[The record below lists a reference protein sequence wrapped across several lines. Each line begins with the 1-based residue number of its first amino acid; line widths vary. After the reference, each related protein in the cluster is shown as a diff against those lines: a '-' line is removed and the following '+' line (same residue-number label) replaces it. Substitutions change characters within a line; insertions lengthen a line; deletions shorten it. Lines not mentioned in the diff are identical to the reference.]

1 MSDLALNDPVHV
13 ERESQKLEGIIAY
26 MGPVQ
31 FSEGDDWVGVRLT
44 GTSIGLGKND
54 GTVKG
59 ERYFH
64 CSPNSGVFVRMSS
77 LSKRTL
83 SKLELLRLKRELA
96 TGNAGITRGAAAPSP
111 LTPSDTSSIPPP
123 SSSRTPVKKDIASPR
138 PLSSASLPETTSTTA
153 QKTKLEELRER
164 RAALDAAK
172 SASSQ
177 LSSKAGSP
185 AVMESATS
193 QEVVVDPRDAKIVS
207 LQEQLKD
214 MQKLWSESAEK
225 LKFKEEEN
233 ASLQQSL
240 SKAEHDLHDA
250 NAKEEEAKSAG
261 PPIVT
266 IGVTDAALQEAL
278 EQANEELHQ
287 LKQELKDLRDHFEQT
302 KMELSSVKIDLDKER
317 EGRAT
322 NVDELTK
329 TKSELSALQYEIQAM
344 SDQVNVRSS
353 SDATHYKERAKLQ
366 AELSAMKRTIE
377 TIEAEKVEME
387 GNIEDLTLDKEQLL
401 EEKEALQDRLE
412 EIKIDAETVQMEMEE
427 LRMEL
432 EDVKSRE
439 SNADGMGQLVAST
452 DSDDAM
458 QTLSIQNGRLREALI
473 RLREQSSIEKMA
485 MSKELRAAEKA
496 ASEGNALISEVEN
509 LRSQNKVLQTQI
521 ADLKDMVEEGSAF
534 ESMVEDLSDRVMAL
548 EDDNVALQST
558 IRELEEAG
566 DIASEM
572 EEVQADENKALMRDV
587 ESRDA
592 IIRNLEEAIRMQRR
606 REEDFQR
613 TVGNY
618 RNTVETL
625 KQEKN
630 QLLALQRGGEGE
642 KSDLLATSQ
651 KALSRA
657 AHLVSDTAN
666 ARKRE
671 AEAALIE
678 IDCQM
683 QRHLADRLESFLPQV
698 VVGPE
703 LAAVRGELLLSSV
716 LGKASKSL
724 EGIGSIFSQAI
735 RAGIGETISE
745 SGNKGDSQTVLLSDD
760 AAQGIQTMV
769 HQSEYAVTI
778 INVSSELIR
787 ILTAGQWPDLL
798 SVEDSAE
805 LGAILSHS
813 LADIDAAMGNTLKCL
828 KEEGVLSPH
837 RSNLGAFHQSA
848 LTTIQALNS
857 SFERDGK
864 SLIPVDWSPPALQL
878 FKQVATAKFLC
889 FGAGAVVSS
898 AVSPYDLTVSSGSSA
913 AVSADTKAVLRHLMT
928 KLDQISGEASKMG
941 PRLSRLDVKNEKI
954 VNEIE
959 GVATEWMSASQVM
972 LTNVKT
978 LFASKTEI
986 NVTNVTVCEAAADVV
1001 IKALSQLSSSLR
1013 AADLNAEDEAVCHP
1027 FASEAKDP
1035 WNGIA
1040 RLAQAVRAIDGDSDD
1055 VHFIVRAQ
1063 SAEQRFTEAIEN
1075 IPKLT
1080 IANNKIATLEKTLST
1095 RSKEVAMQNARLSEL
1110 EKVLTKSNAQTIQI
1124 AQTSAD
1130 ASSVEELVNLKE
1142 ENRVLTEAMD
1152 VLQQQV
1158 DEYENELRAAKDPK
1172 SPMRRGTTTPR
1183 KGGSVLFSP
1192 GRSTRGLDD
1201 VSGSADVSPASVAA
1215 LEAAFYR
1222 PALVSAHRE
1231 ASNWKAKAMSSSIMD
1246 LPPLYVPRASS
1257 SFGEN
1262 KEEEKDHNPL
1272 ADLEAAMSELRL
1284 ARASVTIV
1292 DLTKPSPR
1300 AHYFDSMAKTAA
1312 AEQRLKKAAVTANQ
1326 WISQSG
1332 ASVPLPVATDVL
1344 LGRLKFPG
1352 ISQLSTT
1359 LSLKVTTDD
1368 LNRMQ
1373 TLMLK

>member
-13 ERESQKLEGIIAY
+13 ERESQQLEGIIAY

-31 FSEGDDWVGVRLT
+31 FSDGDDWVGVRLT

-64 CSPNSGVFVRMSS
+64 CGPHNGVFVRMSS

-83 SKLELLRLKRELA
+83 SKIEGLRLKRELA
-96 TGNAGITRGAAAPSP
+96 TGNAGIARGAAAPSP
-111 LTPSDTSSIPPP
+111 PTPSASRSIPPP
-123 SSSRTPVKKDIASPR
+123 SSSRTPVKKAEASPR
-138 PLSSASLPETTSTTA
+138 PPTFAPSLQTPSTAA
-153 QKTKLEELRER
+153 QKSKIEELRER
-164 RAALDAAK
+164 RAALETAK

-177 LSSKAGSP
+177 LSSTAGLP
-185 AVMESATS
+185 APMEGATS
-193 QEVVVDPRDAKIVS
+193 QEVVVDPRDVKILS

-214 MQKLWSESAEK
+214 TQKMWSESAEK
-225 LKFKEEEN
+225 LKLKEEEN

-240 SKAEHDLHDA
+240 SKAEQDVHDA
-250 NAKEEEAKSAG
+250 NAKEEEAKSVG

-266 IGVTDAALQEAL
+266 IGTTDAALQEAL
-278 EQANEELHQ
+278 EQANEALHQ
-287 LKQELKDLRDHFEQT
+287 LQQESQDLRDDFEQT

-317 EGRAT
+317 EGRAA

-329 TKSELSALQYEIQAM
+329 TKSELSALQYETQAI

-377 TIEAEKVEME
+377 ALEAERLEME
-387 GNIEDLTLDKEQLL
+387 GNIEELTLDKEQLL

-427 LRMEL
+427 MRMEL

-439 SNADGMGQLVAST
+439 SNAEGIGQMVTSSDA
-452 DSDDAM
+452 DDAM

-473 RLREQSSIEKMA
+473 RLREQSSIEKMTI
-485 MSKELRAAEKA
+485 SKELRAAEKA
-496 ASEGNALISEVEN
+496 ATEGNALISEVES
-509 LRSQNKVLQTQI
+509 LRSLNKLLQTQI

-548 EDDNVALQST
+548 EDENVALQST

-657 AHLVSDTAN
+657 AHLVSDAAN
-666 ARKRE
+666 ARKRD
-671 AEAALIE
+671 AEAALIQ

-724 EGIGSIFSQAI
+724 EGIGSIFSQAM
-735 RAGIGETISE
+735 RAGISETISE
-745 SGNKGDSQTVLLSDD
+745 SGYKGESQIVLLSDD

-787 ILTAGQWPDLL
+787 ILAAGQWPDLL
-798 SVEDSAE
+798 SMEDSAE
-805 LGAILSHS
+805 LGAILGHS
-813 LADIDAAMGNTLKCL
+813 LADIDAAMGNTLKSL
-828 KEEGVLSPH
+828 KEEGILSPH
-837 RSNLGAFHQSA
+837 RSNLGAFQQSA
-848 LTTIQALNS
+848 QTTMQALNS

-864 SLIPVDWSPPALQL
+864 SLIPVDWTPPALQL

-889 FGAGAVVSS
+889 LGAGAVVSS
-898 AVSPYDLTVSSGSSA
+898 AVSPDDSTLSSGSSA
-913 AVSADTKAVLRHLMT
+913 PVSAHTKAALKHLMT

-941 PRLSRLDVKNEKI
+941 PRLSRMDVKNEKI

-959 GVATEWMSASQVM
+959 GVATEWMTASQLM
-972 LTNVKT
+972 LTNIRT
-978 LFASKTEI
+978 LFAAKTEF
-986 NVTNVTVCEAAADVV
+986 NVTNVALCETAADVV

-1013 AADLNAEDEAVCHP
+1013 AADLNAEDDTVSHP

-1055 VHFIVRAQ
+1055 IHFIVRAQ
-1063 SAEQRFTEAIEN
+1063 RAERRFTEAIEN
-1075 IPKLT
+1075 APKLT
-1080 IANNKIATLEKTLST
+1080 VANNKIASLEKILST

-1110 EKVLTKSNAQTIQI
+1110 EKVLTKSSAQTIQI
-1124 AQTSAD
+1124 AQKSAD
-1130 ASSVEELVNLKE
+1130 TSSVEELVDLKE

-1158 DEYENELRAAKDPK
+1158 DEYEKELRAAKDLK
-1172 SPMRRGTTTPR
+1172 SPKGRGATTPR
-1183 KGGSVLFSP
+1183 KGAPGLFSP
-1192 GRSTRGLDD
+1192 SRSTRGFDD

-1222 PALVSAHRE
+1222 PALASARRE
-1231 ASNWKAKAMSSSIMD
+1231 ASNWKAKAMSSTIMD
-1246 LPPLYVPRASS
+1246 LPPLNVPRVSS
-1257 SFGEN
+1257 LFGEN
-1262 KEEEKDHNPL
+1262 KEEEKDDSPL
-1272 ADLEAAMSELRL
+1272 ADLESAMSELRL

-1300 AHYFDSMAKTAA
+1300 ARHFDSMAKTAA
-1312 AEQRLKKAAVTANQ
+1312 AEQRLKQATAAANR

-1332 ASVPLPVATDVL
+1332 ASVPLPLATDVL
-1344 LGRLKFPG
+1344 LGRLKLTGLSGF
-1352 ISQLSTT
+1352 STT
-1359 LSLKVTTDD
+1359 LSLKVNRDD